1 MNVLFDL
8 IKEKKKEFI
17 FTAILASLGAILAVV
32 PYLLIY
38 YIIRLFLENGM
49 AVQMT
54 PVLEM
59 LAAALAAV
67 VLRYIFVVSSF
78 VFSHIAAFDLLYII
92 RTKLTK
98 HIGKLPMG
106 FWSNNSSGR
115 VRKIIHE
122 DVERIENFVA
132 HHVPD
137 VISGAVLPLCTI
149 TVLFFVD
156 WRMALATLIPLP
168 LGFIM
173 VKLMY
178 SGFGTGGKDRNDMW
192 ETYHKSIEAMHSS
205 IVEFVQGMPVVKAFN
220 VTTDSFSRLKTSVLD
235 YKDFTIRLSKTQTPY
250 YAAFTAITLGG
261 GLFILP
267 VGIYLLK
274 TGQTDVATFL
284 LFLILGTGCFSQ
296 FVKVMTIAGH
306 CEMIFE
312 AGNRIGSILEE
323 EVLTEPEVPQV
334 PENHD
339 VEIKDLSFKYD
350 SNGPTVL
357 SNINVKIPESSF
369 TAIVG
374 ESGSGKST
382 LVHLMARMWDVS
394 EGGIYIGG
402 KNIKEMGTAGINKNV
417 GMVFQEVQM
426 LTDTV
431 RANICMNKKDM
442 KQEEVEEAAKTAY
455 CHEFIQSLPD
465 GYDTV
470 IGEGGDVHLSGGE
483 KQRIALARVILK
495 NPPIILM
502 DEASSY
508 SDAEN
513 EVKIQQAFSN
523 VMKNK
528 TVVVIAH
535 RLSTIVHADNI
546 LVIDDGKIV
555 EQGTHEDLV
564 QKEEVYTKMWMAHT
578 KARDWKLEDQKA
590 EVTI

>member
-1 MNVLFDL
+1 MNVILDL

-17 FTAILASLGAILAVV
+17 FTAILASLGAMLAIV

-38 YIIRLFLENGM
+38 YIIRLFVENGLS
-49 AVQMT
+49 VQME
-54 PVLEM
+54 PVYKM
-59 LAAALAAV
+59 LALALAAV

-92 RTKLTK
+92 RTKLTV
-98 HIGKLPMG
+98 HIGRLPMG

-115 VRKIIHE
+115 VRKTIQE

-137 VISGAVLPLCTI
+137 VISGSVLPLCTI
-149 TVLFFVD
+149 TVLFFAD
-156 WRMALATLIPLP
+156 WRMALAALIPLP
-168 LGFIM
+168 LGLIM
-173 VKLMY
+173 VKLMF
-178 SGFGTGGKDRNDMW
+178 SGFATGGKGRNEMW
-192 ETYHKSIEAMHSS
+192 ETYHRSIEDMHSS

-220 VTTDSFSRLKTSVLD
+220 VTVDSFNRLKTSVLG

-250 YAAFTAITLGG
+250 YAVFTAITLGG

-267 VGIYLLK
+267 PGIYLLK

-312 AGNRIGSILEE
+312 AGNRIGSILDE
-323 EVLTEPEVPQV
+323 EVLSEPDVPAV
-334 PENHD
+334 PEHYSI
-339 VEIKDLSFKYD
+339 EAKDLSFKYD
-350 SNGPTVL
+350 SESPTVL
-357 SNINVKIPESSF
+357 NNINIKIPESSF

-374 ESGSGKST
+374 ASGSGKTT
-382 LVHLMARMWDVS
+382 LVQLMARMWDVN

-402 KNIKEMGTAGINKNV
+402 KNIKDIGTSALNKII
-417 GMVFQEVQM
+417 GMVFQDVQM

-431 RANICMNKKDM
+431 RTNICMNKNDAA
-442 KQEEVEEAAKTAY
+442 QEEIEAAAKAAH
-455 CHEFIQSLPD
+455 CHEFIQLLPD

-483 KQRIALARVILK
+483 RQRIALARVILK
-495 NPPIILM
+495 NSPVILM

-508 SDAEN
+508 ADAEN
-513 EVKIQQAFSN
+513 EVKMQQAFSR
-523 VMKNK
+523 VMKDK

-546 LVIDDGKIV
+546 LVVDNGKIA
-555 EQGTHEDLV
+555 EQGTHEELV
-564 QKEEVYTKMWMAHT
+564 RQEGIYAGMWMAHT
-578 KARDWKLEDQKA
+578 KARDWKLEDRKT